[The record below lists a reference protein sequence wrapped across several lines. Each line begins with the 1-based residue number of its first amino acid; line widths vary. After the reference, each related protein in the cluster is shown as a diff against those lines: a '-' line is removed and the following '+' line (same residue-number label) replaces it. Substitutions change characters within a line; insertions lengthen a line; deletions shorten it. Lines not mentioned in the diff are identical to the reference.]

1 MVLPIDFKIWTR
13 KQRQEF
19 DTYREKMFQPTQEE
33 EEAQKQFI
41 KTNMINYLTEK
52 LALYGIKFVESDDY
66 SQIFHD
72 YIFNIPDLQEFW
84 GTVERLQE
92 RYEYLIANEN
102 NLEWLYKVVS
112 QLES

>member
-1 MVLPIDFKIWTR
+1 MLPQDFQPRTR
-13 KQRQEF
+13 EQRQEF
-19 DTYREKMFQPTQEE
+19 EWYKNEVFKPTKEDIIQQEIE
-33 EEAQKQFI
+33 SNNYK
-41 KTNMINYLTEK
+41 INYLTEK

-72 YIFNIPDLQEFW
+72 YIFNLPDLQEFW
-84 GTVERLQE
+84 WTHDRLQE

-102 NLEWLYKVVS
+102 NLEWLYKIIY